1 MLFRSKPP
9 PRAVID
15 KWLVQRGIAPR
26 SNGKF
31 ATRKGLAIAIQK
43 SIMKYGIRPTNF
55 IGRAIN
61 EIKESVAIQNILEDA
76 TYEELINAIEG
87 L

>member
-1 MLFRSKPP
+1 MLFRS
-9 PRAVID
+9 
-15 KWLVQRGIAPR
+15 
-26 SNGKF
+26 
-31 ATRKGLAIAIQK
+31 
-43 SIMKYGIRPTNF
+43 IRPTNF